1 MVKMNYEALI
11 EKKKAKLNKLYKI
24 LESTKEHIKKAEQDL
39 NKLLLAKDAEAYSKF
54 KTEIGTKYNVD
65 EIMLAIQNGSLDLS
79 RFVKTNEVEESP
91 HGEDINENEGE
102 EERLT

>member
-1 MVKMNYEALI
+1 MKLCWPFKMA
-11 EKKKAKLNKLYKI
+11 
-24 LESTKEHIKKAEQDL
+24 
-39 NKLLLAKDAEAYSKF
+39 
-54 KTEIGTKYNVD
+54 
-65 EIMLAIQNGSLDLS
+65 LDLS